1 VKGVEAMKVNAVNN
15 VLGAAIKQQADR
27 KAYDRYCKKLLSN
40 KQILAYF
47 FKEYVEEFSDIPL
60 KDIAKYLGNPNQEYV
75 ENLNLEDESI
85 LGSVI
90 RFDTLFEVRM
100 PKSKRL
106 ELFNIEA
113 QMSDYP
119 RISDIEKG
127 ALLL

>member
-1 VKGVEAMKVNAVNN
+1 M
-15 VLGAAIKQQADR
+15 
-27 KAYDRYCKKLLSN
+27 
-40 KQILAYF
+40 
-47 FKEYVEEFSDIPL
+47 EEFSDIPL
-60 KDIAKYLGNPNQEYV
+60 KAIAKYLGNPNQEYV

-100 PKSKRL
+100 QKSKRL

-119 RISDIEKG
+119 RISDIEKS